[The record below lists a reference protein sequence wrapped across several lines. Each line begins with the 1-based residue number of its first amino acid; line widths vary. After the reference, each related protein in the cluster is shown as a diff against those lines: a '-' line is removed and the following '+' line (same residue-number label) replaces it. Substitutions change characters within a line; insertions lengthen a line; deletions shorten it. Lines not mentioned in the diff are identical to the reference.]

1 MDTAATTQ
9 QAVDAM
15 VRSAAPPQGA
25 WSDSDYM
32 WLAGHMA
39 RHVEMTDGRIEEPP
53 MPTETHQLVLQF
65 LYRAFAACVEPL
77 GGIVLFAAFPLRI
90 REGKYREPDLLLLVD
105 AADQRRA
112 ATRTGPGADL
122 VLEVVSPD
130 DPARDYVVK
139 RGDYAEAAGPGVLD
153 RRPAHRDGDGA
164 RSARRCVH
172 RAGCLWPRGNRR
184 LTAPH
189 GLARRGGRGLRVR
202 AVRRPPLIPR
212 EGTARDRGHRRTQ

>member
-25 WSDSDYM
+25 WGDSDYM

-39 RHVEMTDGRIEEPP
+39 RHVELTDGRIEEPP
-53 MPTETHQLVLQF
+53 KPTETHQLVLQF

-90 REGKYREPDLLLLVD
+90 REGKYREPDLLLLVE

-112 ATRTGPGADL
+112 DTHWTGADL

-139 RGDYAEAAGPGVLD
+139 RGDYAEAGVPEYWIVDPRTETVTVLVLRGDAYIEQGAYGPGGTADSPLLTGLRVEVD
-153 RRPAHRDGDGA
+153 AVFEFA
-164 RSARRCVH
+164 RSAGRR
-172 RAGCLWPRGNRR
+172 
-184 LTAPH
+184 
-189 GLARRGGRGLRVR
+189 
-202 AVRRPPLIPR
+202 
-212 EGTARDRGHRRTQ
+212 

>member
-1 MDTAATTQ
+1 MYRTVMDTAATTQ

-65 LYRAFAACVEPL
+65 LYRAFVACVEPL

-90 REGKYREPDLLLLVD
+90 REGKYREPDLLMLVD
-105 AADQRRA
+105 AADPRRA
-112 ATRTGPGADL
+112 DTHWTGADL
-122 VLEVVSPD
+122 VLEVVGPD

-139 RGDYAEAAGPGVLD
+139 RGDYAEAGVPEYWIVDPRTETVTVLVLRGD
-153 RRPAHRDGDGA
+153 AYIEQGAHGRGETADSPLLTGLGVEVDAVFEFA
-164 RSARRCVH
+164 RSA
-172 RAGCLWPRGNRR
+172 
-184 LTAPH
+184 
-189 GLARRGGRGLRVR
+189 
-202 AVRRPPLIPR
+202 
-212 EGTARDRGHRRTQ
+212 GHR

>member
-15 VRSAAPPQGA
+15 VRDATPRQGA
-25 WSDSDYM
+25 WSDGDYM
-32 WLAGHMA
+32 WLAGHTA

-53 MPTETHQLVLQF
+53 RPTETHQLVLQF

-77 GGIVLFAAFPLRI
+77 GGIVLLAAFPLRI

-105 AADQRRA
+105 AADPRRGG
-112 ATRTGPGADL
+112 TQWMGADL

-139 RGDYAEAAGPGVLD
+139 RSDYAEAGIPEYWIVDPRTDMVTVLVLEGDAYVEQGVHGLGERAD
-153 RRPAHRDGDGA
+153 SRILGGFGVEVDAVFE
-164 RSARRCVH
+164 SARAV
-172 RAGCLWPRGNRR
+172 GRR
-184 LTAPH
+184 
-189 GLARRGGRGLRVR
+189 
-202 AVRRPPLIPR
+202 
-212 EGTARDRGHRRTQ
+212 